1 MNELWTIEKLSYM
14 AGIIDGEGSIAIEI
28 QSQSIRWD
36 RKCDYY
42 SLRLLVINT
51 NLPLLNW
58 IQENFGGTIRQR
70 PDVLNRRRCY
80 RWNICS
86 HNAAEILK
94 ACQQYMIVKKA
105 HTEVFIK
112 FASTMTRANA
122 RLSDEMLFY
131 RKELYHQLKH
141 INKTY

>member
-1 MNELWTIEKLSYM
+1 MNELWTIEKLSYL
-14 AGIIDGEGSIAIEI
+14 AGIIDGEGSISIEI

-70 PDVLNRRRCY
+70 PDVPNRRRCY

-94 ACQQYMIVKKA
+94 ACQPYMIVKKD

-112 FASTMTRANA
+112 FAETMTKANV
-122 RLSDEMLFY
+122 RLSDEMLSY
-131 RKELYHQLKH
+131 RKKLYHQLKH

>member
-1 MNELWTIEKLSYM
+1 MNKKWNNIQLAYL
-14 AGIIDGEGSIAIEI
+14 AGIIDGEGSIAIEV
-28 QSQSIRWD
+28 QSKSIRWN

-70 PDVLNRRRCY
+70 PDIENRRRCY
-80 RWNICS
+80 RWNIFS

-94 ACQQYMIVKKA
+94 ECQPYMIVKKP
-105 HTEVFIK
+105 HTEIFIK
-112 FASTMTRANA
+112 FAETMSKSNS
-122 RLSDEMLFY
+122 RLSEELLEY
-131 RKELYHQLKH
+131 RKDLYNQLKH